1 MDKILVT
8 RSSMPDFEEYI
19 NEIKEVWD
27 SRWLTNNGV
36 KNRQLKEELTKY
48 LDVDNLETIVNGHM
62 ALEIAMQVLDLPKGG
77 EVITTPFTFVS
88 TTHSIVRSGLIPVFC
103 DINPD
108 DYTIDVDKIEAL
120 ITDKTCAI
128 LPVHVYGNIC
138 NIEAIDEI
146 AKKHNLKVIYDAAHT
161 FGEKYNGRGIGSYG
175 DISIFSFH
183 ATKVY
188 HTIEGGA
195 ICFKDSALQNKIEEV
210 RDFGIHDEESI
221 PFVGPNG
228 KMNEFCAA
236 MGICNLRHIDGEIE
250 KRKAI
255 VECYIEELQGIEG
268 IKICKPRENV
278 DPNYAYFPV
287 VFTDKYKKN
296 RDQIFDELAAE
307 NIGAR
312 KYFYP
317 ITNAIEAYSDKYD
330 AKDTPVALD
339 ISKRVL
345 TLPLFADLSLENVK
359 KICSIIKR

>member
-27 SRWLTNNGV
+27 SRWLTNNGI
-36 KNRQLKEELTKY
+36 KNRQLREELIKY
-48 LDVDNLETIVNGHM
+48 LDVENLETIVNGHM
-62 ALEIAMQVLDLPKGG
+62 ALEIALQVLNLPRGG

-88 TTHSIVRSGLIPVFC
+88 TTHSIVRSGLVPVFC
-103 DINPD
+103 DINPY

-138 NIEAIDEI
+138 NIEAIEEI
-146 AKKHNLKVIYDAAHT
+146 AKKHNLKVIFDAAHT
-161 FGEKYNGRGIGSYG
+161 FGEKYNGKGIGNFG

-188 HTIEGGA
+188 HSIEGGA
-195 ICFKDSALQNKIEEV
+195 ICFKDKSLQEKIEEI

-221 PFVGPNG
+221 PYIGPNG

-236 MGICNLRHIDGEIE
+236 MGICNLRHIDEEIK

-255 VECYIEELQGIEG
+255 VECYIKELGDIKG
-268 IKICKPRENV
+268 IKICKKKENV
-278 DPNYAYFPV
+278 ESNYAYFPV
-287 VFTDKYKKN
+287 VFTDEYKKN
-296 RDQIFDELAAE
+296 RDQIFDELASE

-317 ITNAIEAYSDKYD
+317 ITNAILAYSKKYD
-330 AKDTPVALD
+330 ANDTPIALE
-339 ISKRVL
+339 ISKKVL
-345 TLPLFADLSLENVK
+345 TLPLFADLSLDDVK
-359 KICSIIKR
+359 RICSIIKR